1 MSLPR
6 IGSMRRAESPI
17 PGARNSLG
25 RVSSLRRS
33 GLQIS
38 NSPRSSPRSSPKLTP
53 RRLSHNVR
61 IETNNPRMSMRAL
74 RTSPPSDSALQK
86 DAKSSATNSRRR
98 ATERA
103 HSLLSPGGGRY
114 KPASPARRLSEN
126 TSSQFGKM
134 SIGGNS
140 ASRRRR
146 GLLGSH
152 LVERGSSNSPKSNT
166 NSRNNSPARSS
177 FNVPSRL
184 RTGSPSGWRSDSR
197 KASPLKRA
205 SSPASFGRSARATLA
220 VPGRSKRASSPA
232 ALKRSASPAASG
244 RPGPLRTMSL
254 GSRIIRKGQ
263 EMNGGKTQRMFSLSQ
278 FKYIIHQYE
287 SELKTG
293 TDGTVTEDTLIEI
306 LMAFGMDHQ
315 TAFEE
320 AHYFFEVNDVT
331 SSGVVDVDEFC
342 TEYVKR
348 QNFKL
353 INCIRKNFVHIDV
366 DSSHSLEKEELIQVL
381 MGDTDYNFTHHE
393 AVDQVKMIFK
403 EVDENGDGMLTI
415 EELEDWYAAEA
426 LRARKKREQA
436 ILARRHFRIGQKC
449 MQQVHKEKKGSPKD
463 LMRQQT
469 SHVSNLRLFTRSF
482 YPVEDISEE
491 QKARQLK
498 HELDMMILDDFG
510 NANTEI
516 PVIISIFKRNYPEV
530 RESFLYYSS
539 LVYANTPAEANII
552 HMDQMKHMMK
562 DAKLMVKS
570 WDVEEEI
577 LTLKKRQVSLGEAG
591 SFGVHGMNRAGFM
604 EVLVRVA
611 AMHSRTLSKAKLDT
625 SDWLLEILQKH
636 LRDKVLKPRWQEFQ
650 LRYRLKQEAVQ
661 KVYTKYMDKLWR
673 VYNKYAMNVGIE
685 TKLVHPINTTGLFK
699 LLKDCFPEVT
709 FTKKDFVHWFMMSRE
724 EATGDGGARDRR
736 SGKINGADVYWNE
749 FLEVLARMAL
759 YHHPKSTIA
768 IALEALLSKGKLK

>member
-1 MSLPR
+1 
-6 IGSMRRAESPI
+6 
-17 PGARNSLG
+17 
-25 RVSSLRRS
+25 
-33 GLQIS
+33 
-38 NSPRSSPRSSPKLTP
+38 
-53 RRLSHNVR
+53 
-61 IETNNPRMSMRAL
+61 
-74 RTSPPSDSALQK
+74 
-86 DAKSSATNSRRR
+86 
-98 ATERA
+98 
-103 HSLLSPGGGRY
+103 
-114 KPASPARRLSEN
+114 
-126 TSSQFGKM
+126 
-134 SIGGNS
+134 
-140 ASRRRR
+140 
-146 GLLGSH
+146 
-152 LVERGSSNSPKSNT
+152 
-166 NSRNNSPARSS
+166 
-177 FNVPSRL
+177 
-184 RTGSPSGWRSDSR
+184 
-197 KASPLKRA
+197 
-205 SSPASFGRSARATLA
+205 
-220 VPGRSKRASSPA
+220 
-232 ALKRSASPAASG
+232 
-244 RPGPLRTMSL
+244 
-254 GSRIIRKGQ
+254 
-263 EMNGGKTQRMFSLSQ
+263 MFSLSQ

-699 LLKDCFPEVT
+699 LLK
-709 FTKKDFVHWFMMSRE
+709 
-724 EATGDGGARDRR
+724 
-736 SGKINGADVYWNE
+736 
-749 FLEVLARMAL
+749 VLVI
-759 YHHPKSTIA
+759 S
-768 IALEALLSKGKLK
+768 